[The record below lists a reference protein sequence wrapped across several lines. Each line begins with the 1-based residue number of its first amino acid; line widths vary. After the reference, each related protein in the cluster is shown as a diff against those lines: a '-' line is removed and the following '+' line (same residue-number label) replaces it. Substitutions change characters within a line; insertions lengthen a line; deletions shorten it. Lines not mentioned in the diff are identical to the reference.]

1 LRASLRD
8 DEKVGFLTLN
18 EKRAAVGYAPIEEP
32 APEPATDGDVPAV
45 VRTCPAE
52 GGRKYRPDQA
62 RAPVGTSDGGQW
74 VDEGGGSGG
83 SAGGFASGA
92 RASGGGGRADERVR
106 SREAFEVDAARSG
119 YSPEKPGWHD
129 YGTENEVCPA
139 EWQCS
144 PEEMADQLPRFAF
157 PGQDPARPAESGSLN
172 PVVDPT
178 TGITAGNVRT
188 FVTDDGRTVVN
199 ITLPDHILH
208 DGMVER
214 RAVQQSDGSWKVQTQ
229 GIGNNET
236 PGMNVINNLF
246 GPEIFDAL
254 DERLRENIG
263 AHRGKKAQG
272 GPGYPQRCRTGSQ
285 RGMARGG
292 QNE

>member
-1 LRASLRD
+1 
-8 DEKVGFLTLN
+8 
-18 EKRAAVGYAPIEEP
+18 
-32 APEPATDGDVPAV
+32 
-45 VRTCPAE
+45 
-52 GGRKYRPDQA
+52 
-62 RAPVGTSDGGQW
+62 
-74 VDEGGGSGG
+74 
-83 SAGGFASGA
+83 
-92 RASGGGGRADERVR
+92 
-106 SREAFEVDAARSG
+106 VDAARSR

-144 PEEMADQLPRFAF
+144 PEEMADQLIRFAF
-157 PGQDPARPAESGSLN
+157 PGQDPARPAESGSRNL
-172 PVVDPT
+172 VVDPA

-236 PGMNVINNLF
+236 PGMNIINSLA
-246 GPEIFDAL
+246 GPEVFDAL

-263 AHRGKKAQG
+263 AHRGEKAQG
-272 GPGYPQRCRTGSQ
+272 GLGYPDRCRVGS
-285 RGMARGG
+285 RSDMGPGDR
-292 QNE
+292 NE